1 MVKLFF
7 SALNFCCCAPSRN
20 PTSHELCFKEVVQ
33 VWIWPFPQFYLPN
46 FLFHLSHI
54 EACFLHINFFS
65 VLIIWQLFHHFCS
78 SEAEHKGIRSPE
90 GWWKRRTGQNCQK
103 VHWSASTAVSSHSI
117 SVLCLLSTVV
127 WSKMN
132 PIVPAAKALSV
143 PFCLHLH
150 SQHLKKTHASVGLNL
165 TRVTGRCCI
174 LSAKQGSHCSSTPE
188 DSFPERLWLFELC
201 M

>member
-1 MVKLFF
+1 MLPPKILLAMSSVSKRWSKCGFGHFHSFIYLIFSFICLTLKLASFTSIF
-7 SALNFCCCAPSRN
+7 SQL
-20 PTSHELCFKEVVQ
+20 
-33 VWIWPFPQFYLPN
+33 
-46 FLFHLSHI
+46 
-54 EACFLHINFFS
+54 
-65 VLIIWQLFHHFCS
+65 LIIWQLFHHFCS

-132 PIVPAAKALSV
+132 PIVLAAKALSV

-165 TRVTGRCCI
+165 TRVTSRCCI

-188 DSFPERLWLFELC
+188 DSFPEKLWLFELC